1 MPVCIFT
8 RPHAKDVIH
17 FDLSQ
22 VMNTVSF
29 FHFRRGPPW
38 KLDWAFLNLNHKW
51 NPTGTISWPAWIF
64 LAPRVS
70 CGFLVECCCFLSVRR
85 AVRWSPHL
93 LPASH
98 PAPTYCTAWMPA
110 CLLETG
116 GKASKIRPLR
126 SKLGTTAFSVRAHC
140 MSWVIAYQCV
150 KI

>member
-29 FHFRRGPPW
+29 SFQERTTLKTGLSLPQSKPQVEPNRDHFLTR
-38 KLDWAFLNLNHKW
+38 LNIF
-51 NPTGTISWPAWIF
+51 GTKGQLW
-64 LAPRVS
+64 VS
-70 CGFLVECCCFLSVRR
+70 SGMLLFPLRETSRQVK
-85 AVRWSPHL
+85 PHL

-126 SKLGTTAFSVRAHC
+126 SKMGTTAFSVRAHC
-140 MSWVIAYQCV
+140 TSWVIAYQCV